1 MRAFL
6 MAIVAAGALAGAA
19 SQAGAATT
27 FTDGDFTTT
36 SGGCSFT
43 TYNGGSFGPW
53 DVTGSVDLIG
63 NYWQAPPTGGGSVD
77 LDGNSPGAISQTFT
91 AAPGRYQVSF
101 FLSGQ
106 SRRRRWR
113 QDGGRFAGGASQ
125 GASPST
131 HWRQR
136 APTMDYVQ
144 ETLDFISTGSTTLT
158 FTSQDVN
165 SPFGPVVGGVSVTA
179 VPEPAT
185 WAMMLIGFGGLGAAM
200 RVSRR
205 KQHAAAVPA

>member
-6 MAIVAAGALAGAA
+6 MAVAAAGALIGAA

-27 FTDGDFTTT
+27 FTDGDFTMP
-36 SGGCSFT
+36 SGGPTFT
-43 TYNGGSFGPW
+43 TFNDGSSFGPW
-53 DVTGSVDLIG
+53 NVTGSVDLIG
-63 NYWQAPPTGGGSVD
+63 GYWQAPTAGAGSVD
-77 LDGNSPGAISQTFT
+77 LDGNFPGAISQTFT

-101 FLSGQ
+101 FLSGNP
-106 SRRRRWR
+106 
-113 QDGGRFAGGASQ
+113 DGGAGVKTVDVSAGGASQ
-125 GASPST
+125 VFTFDTGSNSRAS
-131 HWRQR
+131 
-136 APTMDYVQ
+136 MDYVQ

-185 WAMMLIGFGGLGAAM
+185 WAIMLVGFGGLGAAM

-205 KQHAAAVPA
+205 KLHGAAVPA

>member
-6 MAIVAAGALAGAA
+6 MAVVAAGALMGAV

-27 FTDGDFTTT
+27 FADGDFTTP
-36 SGGCSFT
+36 SGGATFT
-43 TYNGGSFGPW
+43 TFNGGSFGPW
-53 DVTGSVDLIG
+53 NVTGSVDLIG
-63 NYWQAPPTGGGSVD
+63 GYWQAPTAGGGSVD

-91 AAPGRYQVSF
+91 AAPGRYEVSF
-101 FLSGQ
+101 FLSGNP
-106 SRRRRWR
+106 
-113 QDGGRFAGGASQ
+113 DGGAGVKTVDVSAGGASQ
-125 GASPST
+125 VFTFDTGSNSRAS
-131 HWRQR
+131 
-136 APTMDYVQ
+136 MDYVQ

-185 WAMMLIGFGGLGAAM
+185 WAVMLVGFGGLGAAM

-205 KQHAAAVPA
+205 KQLSAAVSA

>member
-6 MAIVAAGALAGAA
+6 MAIVAAAALAGAA

-27 FTDGDFTTT
+27 FTDGDFSTP
-36 SGGCSFT
+36 SGGDTFT
-43 TYNGGSFGPW
+43 TFNGDSFGPW
-53 DVTGSVDLIG
+53 TVTGSVDLIG
-63 NYWQAPPTGGGSVD
+63 GYWQAPTAGGGSVD

-101 FLSGQ
+101 FLSGNP
-106 SRRRRWR
+106 
-113 QDGGRFAGGASQ
+113 DGGAGVKTVDVSAGGASQ
-125 GASPST
+125 VFTFNTGSNSRT
-131 HWRQR
+131 
-136 APTMDYVQ
+136 TMDYVQ

-185 WAMMLIGFGGLGAAM
+185 WAIMLIGFGGLGAAM